1 MLKGTRFGGFWGGL
15 HSLVQISTP
24 KPVQKRADHS
34 GMDKLNARL
43 LPAAVVVTGFLSV
56 FGGYF
61 GNR

>member
-1 MLKGTRFGGFWGGL
+1 MLKGTRFGGLWGGL
-15 HSLVQISTP
+15 QSLVQFLPP
-24 KPVQKRADHS
+24 KPVHFGVDDK

-61 GNR
+61 GHR